1 MLMLTTCYST
11 ELAYGLLRTLRT
23 STVAAVVDR
32 LTPLLHMDPVVNLPP
47 EITFE
52 IFSSLDV
59 KTLLAA
65 SAASRA
71 WRSRTLDY
79 RLWRK
84 LYAKEGWRV
93 DADAIWSFEHE
104 YSEPAS
110 PQTRKCR
117 PRLADSDACEP
128 KLKKRVPPTWLD
140 SRSVRPGSSQA
151 TDEDGEQRGADSEGD
166 QRMSDASDQGVSP
179 ADELPSP
186 TAQKRSSQPD
196 RPRLESSILIR
207 LPNGA
212 AKVNWQ
218 YLYKQRRRLEEN
230 WLKARYTN
238 FQLPHPCHPEE
249 AHAECVYAIQFSGR
263 WLVSGSRD
271 RTVRVWDL
279 ETKRLRYPPL
289 LGHQKSVLCLQF
301 DPSPSEDLIVTG
313 SGDTSVI
320 LWRFSTGEKIHEIPG
335 AHYDSVLNLKYDKRY
350 LVTCSKDML
359 IKVWN
364 RQELWPTDPEYPS
377 VYQRAG
383 AIYPSHIVDTNA
395 ISPSAL
401 ETQMANGEIRKLE
414 PYSLLMTLE
423 GHLAAVNSIQITD
436 DEIVS
441 ASGDRLIKIWNIHTG
456 TCKKTLVG
464 HDKGIACVQFD
475 GRRII
480 SGSNDNTVRIYDH
493 ESGVEVGCLKGHD
506 SLVRAVQAGFGDP
519 PGAEEDM
526 RLEAEALDQE
536 FYETQRQGGLNNSS
550 PGPAQRL
557 AAHQGTNGPRDPRDA
572 RAIGASIPPGGGG
585 GKWGRIVSGSY
596 DEYILIWK
604 RDREGKWVVSQRLHQ
619 AAAVARASRGA
630 SSSRPTQVMQA
641 VQNQMA
647 LVTGAN
653 SRSTPGSQPNTDQQA
668 PTQPGPS
675 AAAGDTSP
683 VNTNQHPP
691 QALPSTAQP
700 TAPSTRPPTQI
711 PPHHH
716 HHAHRHVNRTFQAVQ
731 QLVPRVFKL
740 QFDARKIICSSQDP
754 RIVAWD
760 FANDDDEIV
769 EACQFFAGL

>member
-1 MLMLTTCYST
+1 
-11 ELAYGLLRTLRT
+11 
-23 STVAAVVDR
+23 
-32 LTPLLHMDPVVNLPP
+32 MDPVVNLPP

-52 IFSSLDV
+52 IFSYLDAQ
-59 KTLLAA
+59 TLLAA
-65 SAASRA
+65 SVASRA

-79 RLWRK
+79 RLWRE

-93 DADAIWSFEHE
+93 DDDAIRRFELEH
-104 YSEPAS
+104 SESAS
-110 PQTRKCR
+110 PQTRKSR
-117 PRLADSDACEP
+117 SRHADSDASEP

-140 SRSVRPGSSQA
+140 SRPTRSGTSHVAREG
-151 TDEDGEQRGADSEGD
+151 GEQMEADSEGD
-166 QRMSDASDQGVSP
+166 HHMSDASNHQDASCANQSP
-179 ADELPSP
+179 SMATWKRDSQTGQPS
-186 TAQKRSSQPD
+186 
-196 RPRLESSILIR
+196 LESSILIR

-218 YLYKQRRRLEEN
+218 HLYKQRRRLEEN
-230 WLKARYTN
+230 WLKARYAN
-238 FQLPHPCHPEE
+238 FQLPHPSHPEE

-320 LWRFSTGEKIHEIPG
+320 LWRFSTGERIHEIPG
-335 AHYDSVLNLKYDKRY
+335 AHDDSVLNLKYDKRY

-377 VYQRAG
+377 VHKRASVT
-383 AIYPSHIVDTNA
+383 YPSYIVDTNDV
-395 ISPSAL
+395 SPSAL
-401 ETQMANGEIRKLE
+401 EAQIANGHIRKLA

-423 GHLAAVNSIQITD
+423 GHLAAVNSIQVTD

-441 ASGDRLIKIWNIHTG
+441 ASGDRLIKIWDIHNG
-456 TCKKTLVG
+456 ACKKTLVG

-493 ESGVEVGCLKGHD
+493 ESGAEVGCLKGHD

-519 PGAEEDM
+519 PGAEEAM

-536 FYETQRQGGLNNSS
+536 FYESRRSADLANSF
-550 PGPAQRL
+550 PGSAQR
-557 AAHQGTNGPRDPRDA
+557 AAHRPDYTRPRDTRVVGA
-572 RAIGASIPPGGGG
+572 RIPPGGGG

-619 AAAVARASRGA
+619 AAAVAKASRGP
-630 SSSRPTQVMQA
+630 SSRPAQVMQA
-641 VQNQMA
+641 VQSQMA
-647 LVTGAN
+647 LATAQGSLNAGHN
-653 SRSTPGSQPNTDQQA
+653 SSTPGNQPNIQGPADQAGNDQQA
-668 PTQPGPS
+668 PAQQTGQPGPS
-675 AAAGDTSP
+675 AAAATSP
-683 VNTNQHPP
+683 VSHSQ
-691 QALPSTAQP
+691 STTPDGQTTP
-700 TAPSTRPPTQI
+700 NRPPTQV

-716 HHAHRHVNRTFQAVQ
+716 HHAHRHVNQAFQAVQ

-740 QFDARKIICSSQDP
+740 QFDSRKIVCSSQDP

-760 FANDDDEIV
+760 FANDDEEII